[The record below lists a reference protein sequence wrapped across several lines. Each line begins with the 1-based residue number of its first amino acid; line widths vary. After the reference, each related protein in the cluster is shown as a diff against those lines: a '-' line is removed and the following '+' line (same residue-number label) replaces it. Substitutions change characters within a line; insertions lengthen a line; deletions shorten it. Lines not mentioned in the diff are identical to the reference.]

1 MGMNNLP
8 MTLPLTLKIATVGP
22 WPMNS
27 YALICPTTG
36 QSVLI
41 DPGAE
46 PDKLAALLTDSTPV
60 AILLTHAH
68 PDHVG
73 ALAEMRDRLNVPV
86 FMHPADSPMM
96 IMADSWLANGDT
108 FTLGQHTLQIIHTPG
123 HTPGMVTFMLPDN
136 RAIVGDTIFQGGP
149 GKTWS
154 PHYFKVT
161 LETMRNIV
169 FTWPDDTLCHPG
181 HGPAFRLGDE
191 RPAFESFLQHKQSD
205 ELFGDVTWL

>member
-1 MGMNNLP
+1 
-8 MTLPLTLKIATVGP
+8 MTTPLILKTASVGP
-22 WPMNS
+22 WPMNT
-27 YALICPTTG
+27 YALICSDTG

-46 PDKLAALLTDSTPV
+46 PDKLAAMLVDSTPV

-68 PDHVG
+68 SDHIG
-73 ALAEMRDRLNVPV
+73 ALAEMREQLNVPV
-86 FMHPADSPMM
+86 FIHPADSHMGV
-96 IMADSWLANGDT
+96 MADEWFADGDT
-108 FTLGQHTLQIIHTPG
+108 FTLGQHTLHIIHTPG
-123 HTPGMVTFMLPDN
+123 HTPGMVTLMLPDH

-161 LETMRNIV
+161 MDTMRNIV
-169 FTWPDDTLCHPG
+169 FTWPDDTICYPG

-191 RPAFESFLQHKQSD
+191 RPAFEAFVQRGQY
-205 ELFGDVTWL
+205 EGLFGDVSWA

>member
-1 MGMNNLP
+1 MI
-8 MTLPLTLKIATVGP
+8 LKTASVGP
-22 WPMNS
+22 WPMNT
-27 YALICPTTG
+27 YALICSDTG

-46 PDKLAALLTDSTPV
+46 PDKLAAMLVDSTPV

-68 PDHVG
+68 SDHIG
-73 ALAEMRDRLNVPV
+73 ALAEMREQLNVPV
-86 FMHPADSPMM
+86 FIHPADSHMGV
-96 IMADSWLANGDT
+96 MADEWFADGDT
-108 FTLGQHTLQIIHTPG
+108 FTLGQHTLHIIHTPG
-123 HTPGMVTFMLPDN
+123 HTPGMVTLMLPDH

-161 LETMRNIV
+161 MDTMRNIV
-169 FTWPDDTLCHPG
+169 FTWPDDTICYPG

-191 RPAFESFLQHKQSD
+191 RPAFEAFVQRGQY
-205 ELFGDVTWL
+205 EGLFGDVSWA